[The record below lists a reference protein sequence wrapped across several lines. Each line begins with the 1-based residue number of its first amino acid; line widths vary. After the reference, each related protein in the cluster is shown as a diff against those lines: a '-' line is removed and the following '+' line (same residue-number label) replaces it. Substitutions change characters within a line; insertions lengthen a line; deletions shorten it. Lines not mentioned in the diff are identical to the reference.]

1 MDSQSVERQ
10 NAILAALRAAGVRCI
25 RAGITLD
32 NKGPD
37 FARRAQAQDI
47 RIL

>member
-1 MDSQSVERQ
+1 MGSQSVERQ

-25 RAGITLD
+25 RAGITPD